1 MTLRIAVVSLLLLL
15 TASPVA
21 AQTAPPDPIR
31 ELLAEVKALR
41 TALERAATIGP
52 RIQLLVA
59 RVQIQEQRIAEL
71 SRRADSLRSELRSI
85 DQEIGAAEFQ
95 EKMFND
101 KDSPISPEDRDA
113 MAQMLKQ
120 FAGNAERLEKR
131 KQELI
136 LEEQMVTQQIT
147 VDQGR
152 WNDFNNQLDQLERSL
167 TPVRQ

>member
-1 MTLRIAVVSLLLLL
+1 MTMRIAVVPLLFLL

-41 TALERAATIGP
+41 AALERAATIGP

-71 SRRADSLRSELRSI
+71 TRRADSLRSEMRSI
-85 DQEIGAAEFQ
+85 DQEMGAAEFQ
-95 EKMFND
+95 EKMFGG
-101 KDSPISPEDRDA
+101 KDSQVPPEERDA
-113 MAQMLKQ
+113 MAQLLKQ
-120 FAGNAERLEKR
+120 FAGNGERLEKR

-167 TPVRQ
+167 TPIKQ